1 MKSNEDVAARKLID
15 KFVPEPNWGRLQGL
29 FATTYDLR
37 PDFLEMDFLP
47 SVFGLGT
54 WDDRSWASRIALEKR
69 LCEVEAATILAEA
82 RRYRGRPRSLRLEFL
97 PALGPRG
104 AALHA
109 KVTILLFDKAVRIV
123 VASANLTE
131 RGYRQNREAVAVLT
145 ASANSRKES
154 STIKAAIT
162 DMQTALGPWLT
173 QDARKFLHLCLYRV
187 EPWVNGSADHDNTF
201 VWTYGHKRLWSEFVA
216 RWPAGEVIRRIS
228 IVSPFW
234 SEDAGTTL
242 TAFLAALKKV
252 SPLAADAELRLL
264 TDAFEDPDGRV
275 LPVLPAGYTSFDW
288 AALGVTATAQPVSP
302 KIHPE
307 EVGGVD
313 GFTGR
318 RSLHA
323 KVVLVE
329 GGKTGLAYL
338 GSANF
343 TAHGW
348 GFLDH
353 RTDSNIEAGLILRRS
368 VRSEALECLIPEP
381 VGEPILLTSSNIH
394 CLRAPENDVGE
405 DPWPEFI
412 NRVLLTPA
420 AGNENELALSIG
432 VNPAIAPS
440 CWSARLL
447 DKDGSRGD
455 TLIEVDVSRDRSQS
469 VFVRDVSPQVL
480 TTLLTDQEIV
490 VSWPDCTAGRPLPL
504 NVESSARTRLPISP
518 GNQRI
523 EEGHLLSYYQG
534 RIAWEDLFPDPD
546 PPAEPPQH
554 PSLPAPP
561 DAGVDRSRIQ
571 SYQIREFVEA
581 LAGIRQDLNG
591 ATQSEPAMRL
601 ALLGPVSPFALAQT
615 IVEAVNSGR
624 RTQTAAAFQ
633 MVELLACL
641 KSARDLPVHDR
652 LSESWAQHLQ
662 DATSKIAHLLT
673 QLVAA
678 HKDAFAANKAFFR
691 YQRTL
696 LGADPKLDI

>member
-15 KFVPEPNWGRLQGL
+15 KVVPEPNWGRLQGL

-54 WDDRSWASRIALEKR
+54 WDDRSWASRIALEKH

-97 PALGPRG
+97 PAVGPRG

-109 KVTILLFDKAVRIV
+109 KVTVLLFDKAVRLV

-131 RGYRQNREAVAVLT
+131 RGYRQNREVVAVLT
-145 ASANSRKES
+145 ASANARKES
-154 STIKAAIT
+154 STVKAAFT
-162 DMQTALGPWLT
+162 EMQTALAPWLS
-173 QDARKFLHLCLYRV
+173 QDTRKFLDLCLDKV
-187 EPWVNGSADHDNTF
+187 EPWVNGPADPDNAF
-201 VWTYGHKRLWSEFVA
+201 VWTYGQKRLWSEFVA
-216 RWPAGEVIRRIS
+216 RWPAAEVIRRIS

-234 SEDAGTTL
+234 SADAGTTL
-242 TAFLAALKKV
+242 TAFLAELKNV
-252 SPLAADAELRLL
+252 GPLAADAELRLL
-264 TDAFEDPDGRV
+264 TDAFEDPDGRI

-288 AALGVTATAQPVSP
+288 GALGVTATAQPVSP
-302 KIHPE
+302 KIYSE
-307 EVGGVD
+307 EVGGMD

-329 GGKTGLAYL
+329 GSKTGLAYL

-353 RTDSNIEAGLILRRS
+353 KTHSNIEAGLIVRRS
-368 VRSEALECLIPEP
+368 VRSEALDRLIPEP
-381 VGEPILLTSSNIH
+381 AGQPILLTSSNIH
-394 CLRAPENDVGE
+394 CLRPPENDAGE

-412 NRVLLTPA
+412 NRVLLAPA
-420 AGNENELALSIG
+420 VGNEDKLALSID

-440 CWSARLL
+440 SWSARLL

-455 TLIEVDVSRDRSQS
+455 TLIDVDATQDRSQS
-469 VFVRDVSPQVL
+469 AFIRDLSPEVL
-480 TTLLTDQEIV
+480 NRLLTDQEIL
-490 VSWPDCTAGRPLPL
+490 VSWPACIGGRPLPL

-523 EEGHLLSYYQG
+523 QEGHLLSYYQG

-546 PPAEPPQH
+546 PPVGPP
-554 PSLPAPP
+554 PYSSLPAPP

-581 LAGIRQDLNG
+581 LAGIRQDLKG

-615 IVEAVNSGR
+615 ILEAVRSGR
-624 RTQTAAAFQ
+624 RTPTAAAFQ
-633 MVELLACL
+633 MVELLKCL
-641 KSARDLPVHDR
+641 QTARELPVHDR
-652 LSESWAQHLQ
+652 LSECWVQHLQ
-662 DATSKIAHLLT
+662 DATNKIAQLLK
-673 QLVAA
+673 QVVAA
-678 HKDAFAANKAFFR
+678 HKDAFSANKAFLS
-691 YQRTL
+691 YQKTV
-696 LGADPKLDI
+696 LGSDLKLDI